1 MTKSAFYLILKA
13 LLEIF
18 LFFDYVEKRLDKK
31 AKVISK
37 LIESKTNNFNIHITL
52 ILRKKG
58 NQTLKIGQIIGEI
71 LFLKNYAQ
79 NMEEKLVLDPYMKN
93 QN

>member
-1 MTKSAFYLILKA
+1 MKSAFYLILKG

-37 LIESKTNNFNIHITL
+37 LIESKT
-52 ILRKKG
+52 G
-58 NQTLKIGQIIGEI
+58 QQIISIYI
-71 LFLKNYAQ
+71 LPLS
-79 NMEEKLVLDPYMKN
+79 
-93 QN
+93 

>member
-1 MTKSAFYLILKA
+1 MLTWVSQLWKKHWNSDSHLVFIYFNESPLKMTKSAFYLILKA

-37 LIESKTNNFNIHITL
+37 LIESKT
-52 ILRKKG
+52 G
-58 NQTLKIGQIIGEI
+58 QQIISIYI
-71 LFLKNYAQ
+71 LPLS
-79 NMEEKLVLDPYMKN
+79 
-93 QN
+93 